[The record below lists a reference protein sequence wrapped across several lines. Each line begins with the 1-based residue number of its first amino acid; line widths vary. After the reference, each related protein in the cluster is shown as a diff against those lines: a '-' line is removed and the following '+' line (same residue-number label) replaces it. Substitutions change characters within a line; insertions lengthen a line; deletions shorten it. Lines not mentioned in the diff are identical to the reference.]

1 MECEDHYA
9 IPEWATED
17 LRNGQRGTDENSQL
31 PLRGQIQHE
40 DRLPTRPGLLLA
52 LSITIRISLLLIL
65 QTFENVVSILIFGRI
80 DPYTNF

>member
-1 MECEDHYA
+1 MNFNTHPDHS
-9 IPEWATED
+9 
-17 LRNGQRGTDENSQL
+17 LRNRHFLGFVHSWEMCWQILASSQFNL
-31 PLRGQIQHE
+31 STCIS
-40 DRLPTRPGLLLA
+40 PGLLLA

>member
-52 LSITIRISLLLIL
+52 LLWDGLLFGASFRPLIGEL
-65 QTFENVVSILIFGRI
+65 LHAAIAKQ
-80 DPYTNF
+80 PC